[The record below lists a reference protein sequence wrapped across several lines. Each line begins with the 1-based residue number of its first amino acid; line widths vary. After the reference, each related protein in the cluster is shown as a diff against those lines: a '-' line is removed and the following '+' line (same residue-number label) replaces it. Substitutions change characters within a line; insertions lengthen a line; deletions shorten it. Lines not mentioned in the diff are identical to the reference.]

1 MAARKV
7 LASSIDFITQNS
19 IEGHVKQSKAALNSF
34 VESHLH

>member
-19 IEGHVKQSKAALNSF
+19 IEGHVKQNKEALNSF